1 MSGENAF
8 PGKDITPQD
17 LRTKFPLVAK
27 QDPAHR
33 SRFTVAGV
41 EFGGDLIPV
50 FAGPNMVESREL
62 ILDVAANVKR
72 AGAHFLRGGAF
83 KPLTFPYRNE
93 RMFELG
99 EEGLRYLRR
108 AGDEQGLEWMREARE
123 RVGIPIITEVM
134 EERFVPLVAESADI
148 LQIGSRNM
156 QNFPLITACAKT
168 GKPIMLKRHF
178 GASLR
183 DWLGAAEYILI
194 EGNAKVILCERGVA
208 APHTHRATSR
218 FLFDLQVVPAAQE
231 VTHLPVVVDP
241 SHATFWRPWV
251 APMALAGI
259 AAGADGVMLE
269 VHPDPPNA
277 AVDPLQPI
285 DFASFDALM
294 QRMRAV
300 AEAVGRRV

>member
-1 MSGENAF
+1 MSFDNAF
-8 PGKDITPQD
+8 PGKDITPED
-17 LRTKFPLVAK
+17 LRTRFPLAAK
-27 QDPAHR
+27 RDPAHR
-33 SRFTVAGV
+33 SRFSVAGV
-41 EFGGDLIPV
+41 EFGGDLVPV

-62 ILDVAANVKR
+62 ILDVATNVKR

-83 KPLTFPYRNE
+83 KPLTFPYRSAKYTE
-93 RMFELG
+93 TR
-99 EEGLRYLRR
+99 
-108 AGDEQGLEWMREARE
+108 EQGIEWLKEARE

-134 EERFVPLVAESADI
+134 EERFVPLIAEAADI
-148 LQIGSRNM
+148 LQIGTRNM
-156 QNFPLITACAKT
+156 QNFPLITACART

-183 DWLGAAEYILI
+183 DWLGAAEYILV
-194 EGNAKVILCERGVA
+194 EGNTRVILCERGIA

-218 FLFDLQVVPAAQE
+218 FLLDLQVIPAAQE

-269 VHPDPPNA
+269 VHPDPANA

-285 DFASFDALM
+285 DFAAFDSLM

-300 AEAVGRRV
+300 AQAVGRRLG